1 MKLLASVPLMLWI
14 ALPAATLSQ
23 SLANLAAPQ
32 EATPAQ
38 NLKITAANFP
48 PGEYQVNLAPPTGAA
63 IMLNATRVDATT
75 VTVPLSTVPPNTYTL
90 SIVSG
95 GHTSTVG
102 SLTVSA
108 PDDPQISR
116 QPSLP
121 EITRGQQVVVQGKN
135 FVPGDYS
142 VYLSANAGSP
152 RDGIQLPA
160 TVSGDKLTFTVLS
173 DKVPIA
179 RYIVWVKLGGKFYQV
194 PGDLRLLADAQ
205 APVTLDATNPITVYP
220 TDRSDFDFEISGKN
234 LGNPASNNLLT
245 VVGRGSCEHRNR
257 RRVCRGQDQR
267 KV

>member
-1 MKLLASVPLMLWI
+1 MKLLASVPFMLWI
-14 ALPAATLSQ
+14 ALPAAILSQ
-23 SLANLAAPQ
+23 SLADLAALQ
-32 EATPAQ
+32 EATQAQ

-48 PGEYQVNLAPPTGAA
+48 TGEYQVNLTPPTGAPLS
-63 IMLNATRVDATT
+63 LNATRVDATT
-75 VTVPLSTVPPNTYTL
+75 VTVPLSMVPPNTYTL

-102 SLTVSA
+102 PLTVYA

-121 EITRGQQVVVQGKN
+121 EITRGQQVVIQGKN

-142 VYLSANAGSP
+142 VYLSANAGNP
-152 RDGIQLPA
+152 QDGIQLPA

-205 APVTLDATNPITVYP
+205 AP
-220 TDRSDFDFEISGKN
+220 G
-234 LGNPASNNLLT
+234 
-245 VVGRGSCEHRNR
+245 
-257 RRVCRGQDQR
+257 VCRGQDQR

>member
-1 MKLLASVPLMLWI
+1 
-14 ALPAATLSQ
+14 
-23 SLANLAAPQ
+23 
-32 EATPAQ
+32 
-38 NLKITAANFP
+38 
-48 PGEYQVNLAPPTGAA
+48 
-63 IMLNATRVDATT
+63 
-75 VTVPLSTVPPNTYTL
+75 
-90 SIVSG
+90 
-95 GHTSTVG
+95 
-102 SLTVSA
+102 LTVYA

-121 EITRGQQVVVQGKN
+121 EITRGQQVVIQGKN

-179 RYIVWVKLGGKFYQV
+179 RYIVWVGSAEILPG

-205 APVTLDATNPITVYP
+205 APVTLDATSPITVYP

-234 LGNPASNNLLT
+234 LGSPASNNLLT
-245 VVGRGSCEHRNR
+245 VVGRSCEHRNR
-257 RRVCRGQDQR
+257 RRVPPPRSAESMR
-267 KV
+267 NHA